1 MTRRALI
8 TGITGQDGSYLAEFL
23 LAKGY
28 EVHGVLRPDLLSA
41 KALPQYLLL
50 LRDKIVFHSASY
62 GQPFDF
68 ERLFASIEFCECY
81 HLGGP
86 STVDSDFIGGSEM
99 FSAIFATTRSML
111 DAIANNR
118 PTCKLF
124 FAGSSEMF
132 GHVHASPQDETT
144 PFRPRSLYGFA
155 KLAAYHALRQKR
167 RKAGIFACTGILYN
181 HESPRRAAS
190 FLPRKVSLAAARIKL
205 GLQKK
210 LLVGNRSAMRDWG
223 YAPDFVEAMWL
234 MLQQESPSDFVIA
247 TSKLHSVE
255 QLIERAFSQL
265 GLDAKLYVEVDQRFY
280 RPVEPVALCGN
291 FSRLNEVTGWQP
303 RTTFNEVIT
312 TMVQHDLA
320 EQALSTRV
328 ST

>member
-8 TGITGQDGSYLAEFL
+8 TGISGQDGSYLAEFL

-28 EVHGVLRPDLLSA
+28 EVHGILRSDLLLSP

-50 LRDKIVFHSASY
+50 LRDEITFHAAPY

-68 ERLFASIEFCECY
+68 EKLFAGIEFSECY

-86 STVDSDFIGGSEM
+86 STVDSDFLGGAEM
-99 FSAIFATTRSML
+99 FSAIFSTTRSML
-111 DAIANNR
+111 DAIVSHR
-118 PTCKLF
+118 PACRLF

-132 GHVHASPQDETT
+132 GHVQDSPQDETT

-155 KLAAYHALRQKR
+155 KLAAYHALRQR
-167 RKAGIFACTGILYN
+167 RHKAGIFACTGILYN
-181 HESPRRAAS
+181 HESPRRAAG

-210 LLVGNRSAMRDWG
+210 LLVGNRDAVRDWG
-223 YAPDFVEAMWL
+223 YAPDFV
-234 MLQQESPSDFVIA
+234 IA
-247 TSKLHSVE
+247 TSRLHSVE
-255 QLIERAFSQL
+255 QLIEQAFAQV
-265 GLDAKLYVEVDQRFY
+265 GLDPQSYVEIDQRFY

-291 FSRLNEVTGWQP
+291 FKRLNEATGWRP
-303 RTTFNEVIT
+303 RTAFHDVISK
-312 TMVQHDLA
+312 MVQHDLA
-320 EQALSTRV
+320 EQASDVRPNV
-328 ST
+328 G